1 MQAMGVPSVVGEL
14 RAYTHC
20 SPKTKTEAILFL
32 KQKQYC
38 NKFNKD
44 LKIGPHQ
51 KKKKKKKKS
60 FLSRWSLVSTDSSHF
75 ENADSPTRS
84 GFNSPLNSCILCWE
98 ITYTLK
104 IFTYHQAPRLLSL
117 APNHSPE
124 IQIHISS
131 RLLNVSIQI
140 LPHNELILSLL
151 PCLLAQT
158 APTSQVIREETTSK
172 SPMLRLSALTSEVHI
187 HPKLIQLDL
196 GK

>member
-1 MQAMGVPSVVGEL
+1 MVFAASLQKSAL
-14 RAYTHC
+14 L
-20 SPKTKTEAILFL
+20 SPYLLLQIYLFV
-32 KQKQYC
+32 
-38 NKFNKD
+38 F
-44 LKIGPHQ
+44 
-51 KKKKKKKKS
+51 
-60 FLSRWSLVSTDSSHF
+60 FFSLFSQHF
-75 ENADSPTRS
+75 CVWCFRDR
-84 GFNSPLNSCILCWE
+84 WE

-140 LPHNELILSLL
+140 PPDNELILSLL

-158 APTSQVIREETTSK
+158 APTSQVISEETTSK

>member
-1 MQAMGVPSVVGEL
+1 MV
-14 RAYTHC
+14 H
-20 SPKTKTEAILFL
+20 I
-32 KQKQYC
+32 
-38 NKFNKD
+38 
-44 LKIGPHQ
+44 

-60 FLSRWSLVSTDSSHF
+60 FLSKWSVSLVSTDSSYF
-75 ENADSPTRS
+75 ENAESPSRS
-84 GFNSPLNSCILCWE
+84 GFNSPLNSCILSWE

-140 LPHNELILSLL
+140 PPDNELILSLL

-158 APTSQVIREETTSK
+158 APTSQVISEETTSK
-172 SPMLRLSALTSEVHI
+172 SPMLRLSALTLEVHI